1 METIRY
7 CAELQR
13 AVRGMSLANHMK
25 LTFCGGAGVVT
36 GANYLLET
44 TTTKILVDCGM
55 FQGGH
60 EMKGWNE
67 KPFMYDPKGIDAVIL
82 THAHLDHCGRL
93 PLLYKQGFRGAIYA
107 TPPAAELAQ
116 LILEDS
122 EGIMKMRAL
131 ETGMARLYAHEDVTG
146 VEGLWKQTQ
155 YQSRQ
160 TVGDIEFQL
169 RNAGHI
175 LGSAMVEIWAD
186 GKKILFTGDLG
197 NEMSPLLPPAD
208 VITQADYVVI
218 ESAYGNRVHEPVRDR
233 KEQLERAI
241 ERVIKNKGVLVIP
254 SLAVERTQEILFD
267 LNALVENAQI
277 PRIPIFI
284 DSPLAIAATEVY
296 QRYQSYF
303 SAQGQEQ
310 IKRGDNLF
318 QFPGL
323 TITRSREE
331 SKEIN
336 NVPPPK
342 VVIAG
347 NGMSTGGRII
357 YHEQLYL
364 PDPKNILLLVS
375 YQVNGTNGRR
385 LQDGDQV
392 ITIGD
397 RQVPVRAQILQ
408 ALAYSGHA
416 DHDQLMAFVQD
427 IERPI
432 QHLFAVQG
440 EDVVAEAL
448 VTNIRDE
455 FGINASVPKIG
466 ESVEL

>member
-1 METIRY
+1 
-7 CAELQR
+7 
-13 AVRGMSLANHMK
+13 MK

-44 TTTKILVDCGM
+44 ATTKILVDCGM

-60 EMKGWNE
+60 ETKGWNE
-67 KPFMYDPKGIDAVIL
+67 KPFLYDPKDIDAVFL

-93 PLLYKQGFRGAIYA
+93 PLLYKEGFRGPIYA
-107 TPPAAELAQ
+107 TPPATELAQ

-122 EGIMKMRAL
+122 EGIMKMRAR
-131 ETGMARLYAHEDVTG
+131 ETGMTLLYEHSDVAG
-146 VEGLWKQTQ
+146 VQRLWKPIA
-155 YQSRQ
+155 YQVRQ
-160 TVGDIEFQL
+160 KVGDIEFQL

-175 LGSAMVEIWAD
+175 LGSSMVELWIE
-186 GKKILFTGDLG
+186 GKKFLFTGDLG
-197 NEMSPLLPPAD
+197 NETSPLLPPAD
-208 VITQADYVVI
+208 VITQADYVVM
-218 ESAYGNRVHEPVRDR
+218 ESAYGDRVHEKVEDR
-233 KEQLERAI
+233 KDQLERAI
-241 ERVIKNKGVLVIP
+241 EHAIKNNGTLLIP
-254 SLAVERTQEILFD
+254 SLAVERTQEILYD
-267 LNALVENAQI
+267 LNSLVENARVPHI
-277 PRIPIFI
+277 PVFI
-284 DSPLAIAATEVY
+284 DSPMAIAATEIY
-296 QRYQSYF
+296 QRYHSYL

-310 IKRGDNLF
+310 IKSGDNLF

-323 TITRSREE
+323 TITKSRDE
-331 SKEIN
+331 SKAIN
-336 NVPPPK
+336 AVPPPK
-342 VVIAG
+342 VIIAG

-375 YQVNGTNGRR
+375 YQVNGTNGRA
-385 LQDGDQV
+385 LQEGNKV
-392 ITIGD
+392 ITIGNH
-397 RQVPVRAQILQ
+397 QVPVRSKILQ

-440 EDVVAEAL
+440 EDEAAQTL

-455 FGINASVPKIG
+455 FGIDASVPKIG
-466 ESVEL
+466 EVVEL